1 MMHRNNIYRRNEE
14 MRDLRPLAFHCS
26 IDACRTLLRKEKIG
40 RAMVAT
46 GDLQILDLE
55 ITGSQGRH
63 ETYEM
68 MWHAMKEDLVSSITE
83 GIERVERGGYAFLME
98 STNIEYVAR
107 RRCQLKQIGGLL
119 DFKGYG
125 IATPH
130 GSPYRNILS
139 STLLRLQERGTL
151 QKIKDRWWKVQ
162 DPLKGCPTTEAGK
175 STTDA
180 ASELGLRTVG
190 GVFVVLLAGLGLAC
204 LIAFAELFCKR
215 D

>member
-1 MMHRNNIYRRNEE
+1 MPQEQ
-14 MRDLRPLAFHCS
+14 MRYHCVKTSPLA
-26 IDACRTLLRKEKIG
+26 IPAKEEKQTRRKPLVQEW
-40 RAMVAT
+40 
-46 GDLQILDLE
+46 
-55 ITGSQGRH
+55 RH

-68 MWHAMKEDLVSSITE
+68 MWHAMKENMVSSIAE

-98 STNIEYVAR
+98 STSIEYVVR
-107 RRCQLKQIGGLL
+107 RRCQLKHIGGLL
-119 DFKGYG
+119 DSKGYG

-151 QKIKDRWWKVQ
+151 RKFKDRWWKVR
-162 DPLKGCPTTEAGK
+162 DPLNECPTKEAGEPR
-175 STTDA
+175 TDA

-204 LIAFAELFCKR
+204 LIAFAELFCKAR
-215 D
+215 LGRS